1 MMPNLIDQQRPLENR
16 LLAALPGE
24 VYDQLVPSLELVSL
38 TLKQI
43 LSQPN
48 RALAYVYFPLTTVTS
63 LITLMQE
70 GQSVEVDTIG
80 NEGMVG
86 LPVFLGAE
94 TVIVRDC
101 TSHDHKPYFSQTLV
115 HKGRAVTIS
124 LSFSFSL
131 YSWNFLET

>member
-1 MMPNLIDQQRPLENR
+1 
-16 LLAALPGE
+16 
-24 VYDQLVPSLELVSL
+24 
-38 TLKQI
+38 
-43 LSQPN
+43 
-48 RALAYVYFPLTTVTS
+48 
-63 LITLMQE
+63 MQD
-70 GQSVEVDTIG
+70 GQSVEVATIG

-101 TSHDHKPYFSQTLV
+101 TSRDHKPYFSQTPV